1 MSMPHPTRHPSDTL
15 FALAADGELSP
26 RRQEIVARHLAA
38 CAACRDRV
46 TAIQAA
52 VEDLRSARPPEPSG
66 DRRRALRRQL
76 RAELAVQANL
86 HRGAWQAMTFSVFA
100 TISRPVWAAAI
111 VVAVAVLAGA
121 RQMGQPPGDAGAG
134 PASTERGALPIA
146 LLTPGAVTRVTARDL
161 CPTRAISPR
170 PIPADVRAA
179 VLRDYGMDDVS
190 PDEYELD
197 YLITPELGGAT
208 DRRNVWP
215 ERYHEGSWNAL
226 VKDDLERFLAT
237 RVCSG
242 ALDLVVAQHDI
253 AADWIRAYKKYF
265 DTNRPLPTRAVR
277 NRPGDG
283 DDDPPRHGISEAPR
297 VTAATLSRFQR
308 VTPAE
313 PGSRLAARQSPRGT
327 S

>member
-1 MSMPHPTRHPSDTL
+1 MPRPTRHPSDAL
-15 FALAADGELSP
+15 LALAADGELSP

-38 CAACRDRV
+38 CVACRDRV
-46 TAIQAA
+46 TAMRAA
-52 VEDLRSARPPEPSG
+52 VEDLRSAWPPEPFG
-66 DRRRALRRQL
+66 DRHQRARRQQL
-76 RAELAVQANL
+76 RAELAVHADV
-86 HRGAWQAMTFSVFA
+86 HRGARHAMPVSVFA
-100 TISRPVWAAAI
+100 AIPRPVWAATVGVAI
-111 VVAVAVLAGA
+111 AVLAGA
-121 RQMGQPPGDAGAG
+121 LQMRQAPGDAAARA
-134 PASTERGALPIA
+134 ASPERGALPIA

-161 CPTRAISPR
+161 CPARAIPPR
-170 PIPADVRAA
+170 PIPADLRAA

-242 ALDLVVAQHDI
+242 ALDLAIAQHDI

-265 DTNRPLPTRAVR
+265 DTDRPMPTRAVR

-283 DDDPPRHGISEAPR
+283 DAPR
-297 VTAATLSRFQR
+297 MVLTAFRR
-308 VTPAE
+308 P
-313 PGSRLAARQSPRGT
+313 
-327 S
+327 